1 MIAATP
7 FTAAGPGPEGEVGSR
22 LHRLLDGLPRRA
34 ATPCLYVDG
43 RWHDYA
49 ALAAAVAAWRTRLA
63 STGPAAG
70 SMIALQA
77 DYSLDS
83 VGLLL
88 AAWAQGLIVA
98 LVPRSADPTPYLD
111 DADAVG
117 GFDLSSGHEIR
128 WQARTPRCA
137 PHPLVA
143 TLAATGEAGL
153 VIFTS
158 GSTGRPRGAVHSVQR
173 FLGKFDRPGRA
184 LRTLPFLQFDHV
196 AGMDT
201 LLYTLSAGGSLVVA
215 ARRDPPTI
223 CSLIETTGV
232 EVLSTSPSF
241 LRLLWASGA
250 AAGRDL
256 ASVKVVTYGS
266 EPMDAAT
273 LQRVAQLFP
282 QARLSQK
289 YGTTELGA
297 PRTVSRGD
305 DSLWI
310 RIEGEGV
317 RAEVR
322 DGLLWIR
329 SAGAFLGY
337 LDDAGGAARQ
347 TGGWYCTGDLVEQD
361 GPWVRVLGRGGELI
375 NVGGEKVVPAEV
387 EAAILE
393 LDDVAAVAV
402 SGQTHP
408 LLGQVVTARVQLAPG
423 ADAASIETRVRRH
436 CRARL
441 PRHAVPVT
449 VDLATEPLTN
459 DRQKV
464 QRRRD

>member
-7 FTAAGPGPEGEVGSR
+7 FIAADPRPEGESGSR

-34 ATPCLYVDG
+34 AAPCLFVDG

-49 ALAAAVAAWRTRLA
+49 ALAAMIATWRARLA

-70 SMIALQA
+70 STIALQA

-117 GFDLSSGHEIR
+117 GFELSSGHAIR
-128 WQARTPRCA
+128 WQAHTPRRA

-143 TLAATGEAGL
+143 ALAADGEAGL

-158 GSTGRPRGAVHSVQR
+158 GSTGRPRGAVHGVER

-223 CSLIETTGV
+223 CGLIETTGV

-256 ASVKVVTYGS
+256 SSVKVVTYGS

-329 SAGAFLGY
+329 SESAFLGY
-337 LDDAGGAARQ
+337 LDEAGAPRQ
-347 TGGWYCTGDLVEQD
+347 AGSWYCTGDLVEQD
-361 GPWVRVLGRGGELI
+361 GPWIRVLGRGGELI

-441 PRHAVPVT
+441 PRHAVPVI
-449 VDLATEPLTN
+449 VDLATESLTN

-464 QRRRD
+464 QRRRG